1 MSRSLPPFDPRM
13 PPATPGRHDVVAD
26 PQRRRLLLAA
36 GLAAG
41 VTLAGALPRAYA
53 AAPATVVARTG
64 HGRVRGVF
72 EQGVHT
78 FKGIRY
84 GADTAATRFQ
94 PPHAPA
100 PWRGV
105 ADALDYGASAP
116 QRGAEG
122 AGSEDCLFLNVW
134 TPGLDE
140 AARRP
145 VLVYFHGGG
154 YDNGSGSD
162 PLYDGTRLCRRGDVV
177 VVTVNHRL
185 NAFGYL
191 HLGQIG
197 GPELLASGNAGQL
210 DLVLAL
216 QWVRDNIGRFGG
228 DPGNVTVF
236 GQSGGGAKIAT
247 LMAMP
252 AARGLFQKAWT
263 MSGQQ
268 VTAAGPRAA
277 TQRAQLYLRT
287 LDIDPAAPDAIA
299 RLRALPI
306 AALLEATSV
315 RDFSRVEDTRLYF
328 GPVMDGEYLPR
339 HPFWPD
345 APAQSAAIP
354 MVIGNTRDE
363 TRAFL
368 GNDPNNFTLG
378 WDELPARLE
387 KAQFVDIHVDRVVA
401 EYRRMYPLYTPSEV
415 FFAATTAGRSW
426 RGAVEELEVRAR
438 QSPGAAPTWAYQLDW
453 GSPLDGGKLRAFH
466 TLDIPLVFDNI
477 GQPGSR
483 TGDGADAQAMAD
495 AMSEALLALARHGD
509 PNHRGIARWEPYS
522 IARRQTLLFDV
533 PATLADDPRGGE
545 RRFWQQ
551 APFVQRGTM

>member
-1 MSRSLPPFDPRM
+1 MC
-13 PPATPGRHDVVAD
+13 V
-26 PQRRRLLLAA
+26 
-36 GLAAG
+36 
-41 VTLAGALPRAYA
+41 
-53 AAPATVVARTG
+53 
-64 HGRVRGVF
+64 
-72 EQGVHT
+72 
-78 FKGIRY
+78 
-84 GADTAATRFQ
+84 
-94 PPHAPA
+94 
-100 PWRGV
+100 
-105 ADALDYGASAP
+105 
-116 QRGAEG
+116 
-122 AGSEDCLFLNVW
+122 NVW

-140 AARRP
+140 AGRRP

-252 AARGLFQKAWT
+252 AARGLFHKAWT

-328 GPVMDGEYLPR
+328 GPVMDGQVLPR